1 MTWPMDWQDAC
12 GGSDTMVLVTS
23 EQLATMRDEITE
35 VVARYRR
42 VGQGNPRARRIATHL
57 YLYPL
62 DLDRPPG
69 PNSMENRS

>member
-1 MTWPMDWQDAC
+1 
-12 GGSDTMVLVTS
+12 
-23 EQLATMRDEITE
+23 MRDEIAE

-62 DLDRPPG
+62 DLDRPPAS
-69 PNSMENRS
+69 NNREN

>member
-1 MTWPMDWQDAC
+1 
-12 GGSDTMVLVTS
+12 
-23 EQLATMRDEITE
+23 MRDEIAE

-62 DLDRPPG
+62 DLDRPPAS
-69 PNSMENRS
+69 NSREN